1 MFWEN
6 KVSPCVCLLCLKQF
20 YLKYE
25 EIDKIYLQN
34 VEITIERIVISM
46 GCSEQAAISNIN
58 YSLFFMLGY
67 LGCNEI

>member
-1 MFWEN
+1 MN
-6 KVSPCVCLLCLKQF
+6 KLIKL
-20 YLKYE
+20 LKY
-25 EIDKIYLQN
+25 ICN

-67 LGCNEI
+67 LG